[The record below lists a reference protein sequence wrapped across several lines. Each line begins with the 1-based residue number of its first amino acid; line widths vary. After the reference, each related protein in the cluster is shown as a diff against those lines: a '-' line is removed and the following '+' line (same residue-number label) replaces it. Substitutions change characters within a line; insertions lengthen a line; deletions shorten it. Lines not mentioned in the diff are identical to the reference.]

1 MRIVF
6 FGTPQFAVPSLQS
19 VLDAGHLVCGVV
31 TQPDR
36 PRGRGQHVTESPV
49 KQLARERH
57 LPIAQPATLRD
68 PGVREGLEMWAPDLG
83 VVVAYGQIIP
93 KTLLDL
99 PRLGMINVHGSLLPR
114 YRGAAPVHRAV
125 MNGDTL
131 TGVTIMR
138 VTPRLDA
145 GAMFASVSRE
155 IVASD
160 TSETVERDLS
170 RLGARLLVDV
180 VARIASGTATET
192 PQDENLATYAPKLTK
207 AESDMD
213 WTCPATELHNQ
224 VRGLHPWPHAST
236 RIDSVRLIVLES
248 AVVDAHDA
256 PAPSGAQADT
266 AAPGT
271 IRHVG
276 RDALHVAA
284 GGGTTIALLRVQPEG
299 KRPMAIRDYLAGA
312 HLQPGQRC
320 TST

>member
-1 MRIVF
+1 VRIVF
-6 FGTPQFAVPSLQS
+6 FGTPQFAVPTLQS

-49 KQLARERH
+49 KQLAGKHH
-57 LPIAQPATLRD
+57 LPIAQPASLRD
-68 PGVREGLEMWAPDLG
+68 PGVREGLQAWSPDLG

-93 KTLLDL
+93 KALLDL
-99 PRLGMINVHGSLLPR
+99 PRFGMINVHGSLLPR

-125 MNGDTL
+125 MNGDTV

-145 GAMFASVSRE
+145 GAMFASVSRD
-155 IVASD
+155 ITASD

-170 RLGARLLVDV
+170 ELGARLLVDV
-180 VARIASGTATET
+180 VARIASGTATEI
-192 PQDENLATYAPKLTK
+192 PQEETLATYAPKLTK
-207 AESDMD
+207 ADGDLD
-213 WTCPATELHNQ
+213 WTRPAAELHNH

-236 RIDSVRLIVLES
+236 RVDGARLIVLES
-248 AVVDAHDA
+248 AIVDAHEATALADA
-256 PAPSGAQADT
+256 R
-266 AAPGT
+266 PGT

-284 GGGTTIALLRVQPEG
+284 GGGTTLALVRVQPEG

-320 TST
+320 VST

>member
-6 FGTPQFAVPSLQS
+6 FGTPQFAVPTLQAL
-19 VLDAGHLVCGVV
+19 LDAGHSVCGVV

-49 KQLARERH
+49 KQLARERG
-57 LPIAQPATLRD
+57 LPIAQPASLRD
-68 PGVREGLEMWAPDLG
+68 AGAGDSLETWAPDLG

-93 KTLLDL
+93 RPLLDL
-99 PRLGMINVHGSLLPR
+99 PRFGMINVHGSLLPR

-125 MNGDTL
+125 MNGDAV

-145 GAMFASVSRE
+145 GAMFAAATRQ
-155 IVASD
+155 IAASD

-170 RLGARLLVDV
+170 QMGARLLVDV
-180 VARIASGTATET
+180 VSRIAAGTATET
-192 PQDENLATYAPKLTK
+192 PQDETLATYAPKLTK
-207 AESDMD
+207 AESDLD
-213 WTCPATELHNQ
+213 WRRPAVALHNQ
-224 VRGLHPWPHAST
+224 VRGLQPWPHAST
-236 RIDSVRLIVLES
+236 QIGGSRLIVLES
-248 AVVDAHDA
+248 AVA
-256 PAPSGAQADT
+256 GTADDGLT
-266 AAPGT
+266 PGT

-284 GGGTTIALLRVQPEG
+284 GDGTTLALLRVQPEG

-312 HLQPGQRC
+312 HLQSGQRC
-320 TST
+320 TSA

>member
-6 FGTPQFAVPSLQS
+6 FGTPQFAVPTLQS
-19 VLDAGHLVCGVV
+19 VLDAGHTVCGVV

-49 KQLARERH
+49 KQLARQRH
-57 LPIAQPATLRD
+57 LPVAQPASLRD
-68 PGVREGLEMWAPDLG
+68 PGVREGLEAWAPDLG

-93 KTLLDL
+93 KALLDL

-125 MNGDTL
+125 MNGDTV

-155 IVASD
+155 IAAGD
-160 TSETVERDLS
+160 TSGTVERDLS
-170 RLGARLLVDV
+170 QLGARLLVDV
-180 VARIASGTATET
+180 VTRLASGTATET

-207 AESDMD
+207 ADSDLD
-213 WTCPATELHNQ
+213 WTRPAAELHNQ

-236 RIDSVRLIVLES
+236 RIDSARLIVLES
-248 AVVDAHDA
+248 AIVDA
-256 PAPSGAQADT
+256 PAPAGAEGDT
-266 AAPGT
+266 TPGT

-284 GGGTTIALLRVQPEG
+284 GRDTTLALLRVQPEG
-299 KRPMAIRDYLAGA
+299 KRPMAIRDYLAGT